1 MKMLSDLLMV
11 LLNNLRIEDLPVNVL
26 INDKYYDIDEFYF
39 DNEIN
44 EYIMKVSGGIEY
56 STRGE
61 LINK

>member
-39 DNEIN
+39 DNEIH

-56 STRGE
+56 SVRGE